1 MLKAVAM
8 KFPASYTQ
16 PHATVRLL
24 PNLIF
29 SFASALRSI
38 LTLLKYSENM
48 NTNKNQISLI
58 VAHWRRYIR
67 IFTLLLLF
75 DK

>member
-38 LTLLKYSENM
+38 LTLQKYSVNT

-58 VAHWRRYIR
+58 VVHWRRYLHIL
-67 IFTLLLLF
+67 TLLLF